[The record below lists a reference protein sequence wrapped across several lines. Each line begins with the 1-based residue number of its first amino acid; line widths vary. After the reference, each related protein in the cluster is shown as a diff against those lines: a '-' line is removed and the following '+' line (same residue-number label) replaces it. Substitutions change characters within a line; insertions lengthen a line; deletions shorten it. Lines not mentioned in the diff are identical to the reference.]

1 MKTEANIMSY
11 TTKRNI
17 VSIIA
22 GLGLIAA
29 YIIYAMR
36 TSAPATEDI
45 KAWAA
50 AILVFIGIGIGI
62 QIVVQILFHIAMTIG
77 IAIKEEV
84 KSGNK
89 NGDKI
94 AERILKSEMQEDEM
108 SKIIQLKAFRAG
120 SLLVG
125 LGVIALLIALAVGVD
140 MVVALHLLFGT
151 FALASVVEGIA
162 SIVLHERGVR

>member
-1 MKTEANIMSY
+1 MSY

-17 VSIIA
+17 ISIIA
-22 GLGLIAA
+22 GLGLIAV

-45 KAWAA
+45 KAWSV

-84 KSGNK
+84 NTGNK

-108 SKIIQLKAFRAG
+108 SKIIQLKASRAG

-125 LGVIALLIALAVGVD
+125 LGVIALLIALAFGVD
-140 MVVALHLLFGT
+140 MVVALHLLFGA